1 MRIFEQERQMTLQI
15 KNFKSI
21 SVFSFVFQLSDVRF
35 LYNLHLFLQFI
46 SFKFYCNFAIFE
58 KKNRLPFEKRKRLQ
72 TGFLQ
77 TDLWIKYA
85 LKSIEHGD
93 TRVFS
98 FPRNGKSLWQGLG
111 FHLRKSLFYQGGVR
125 NEVNSSRKLKSYQ
138 MDITAIWPKYDI
150 FFGHAISKVTYPK

>member
-1 MRIFEQERQMTLQI
+1 M
-15 KNFKSI
+15 
-21 SVFSFVFQLSDVRF
+21 
-35 LYNLHLFLQFI
+35 QFRY
-46 SFKFYCNFAIFE
+46 FW

-150 FFGHAISKVTYPK
+150 FFGHAISKVTYRIVASTNTCYYSENQLFVQRSQYIRAENPLHKQSEKTCMFF

>member
-1 MRIFEQERQMTLQI
+1 M
-15 KNFKSI
+15 
-21 SVFSFVFQLSDVRF
+21 
-35 LYNLHLFLQFI
+35 QFRY
-46 SFKFYCNFAIFE
+46 FW

-93 TRVFS
+93 TRVFF
-98 FPRNGKSLWQGLG
+98 FPQNGKSLWQGLG

-125 NEVNSSRKLKSYQ
+125 NDVNSSRKLKSNQ
-138 MDITAIWPKYDI
+138 MDITAIWPTVK
-150 FFGHAISKVTYPK
+150 AVSTKISKNFFAYLSIFWYFWEKIMRHHFFYFEYLS